1 MTKNHNFLVSHT
13 VQKHCQRRGIGKRE
27 SFEFLKIIMKLINGL
42 NTNIRWELQR
52 KEKRKPKQRISMPES
67 PQRRCS
73 YTSSSKI
80 FARTYTHRGGGISPD
95 KYQKVPW
102 CSCPQSNLWWKN
114 NISSLSEGFQFH
126 QECKAPVDLRKQ
138 RQFSNHC

>member
-1 MTKNHNFLVSHT
+1 LSKARDR
-13 VQKHCQRRGIGKRE
+13 KKE

-80 FARTYTHRGGGISPD
+80 FARTYTHIEEEEVSHQTNTKKCPGVLAPSQIYGGRIIFLRC
-95 KYQKVPW
+95 QKVFN
-102 CSCPQSNLWWKN
+102 STKSVKHLLIQESKGNLVIIVNKG
-114 NISSLSEGFQFH
+114 SRL
-126 QECKAPVDLRKQ
+126 
-138 RQFSNHC
+138 

>member
-1 MTKNHNFLVSHT
+1 MASIQTLDGNF
-13 VQKHCQRRGIGKRE
+13 RGR
-27 SFEFLKIIMKLINGL
+27 
-42 NTNIRWELQR
+42 R
-52 KEKRKPKQRISMPES
+52 KENLNNEFQCQNHPKEDVA
-67 PQRRCS
+67 
-73 YTSSSKI
+73 TSSSQI
-80 FARTYTHRGGGISPD
+80 FARTNTHRGGGGISPD